1 MLFYNC
7 NSCDITVAQIIGGDE
22 VIIIDQRSR
31 TPIFEQIK
39 EQIVLDI
46 SRGIL
51 KKDDQ
56 LPSLRQLSSQLGINI
71 NTVKRAL
78 SELEAQGV
86 IYSVAGKGIFISG
99 DADSQNIYLEQ
110 SLDAVKTALVTAKQ
124 MGASKEK
131 ITAILKE
138 VFKGVEEN
146 D

>member
-1 MLFYNC
+1 MNIFLDYH
-7 NSCDITVAQIIGGDE
+7 
-22 VIIIDQRSR
+22 SR
-31 TPIFEQIK
+31 TPIYEQIK

-56 LPSLRQLSSQLGINI
+56 LPSLRQLSAQLGINI

-99 DADSQNIYLEQ
+99 NAESQNIYLEQ
-110 SLDAVKTALVTAKQ
+110 SLDAVKDALITAKQ
-124 MGASKEK
+124 MGASEER
-131 ITAILKE
+131 ITALVKDI
-138 VFKGVEEN
+138 FKGVE
-146 D
+146 

>member
-1 MLFYNC
+1 MNIFLDYH
-7 NSCDITVAQIIGGDE
+7 
-22 VIIIDQRSR
+22 SR
-31 TPIFEQIK
+31 TPIYEQIK

-46 SRGIL
+46 SRGVL

-56 LPSLRQLSSQLGINI
+56 LPSLRQLSAQLSINI

-99 DADSQNIYLEQ
+99 NAESQNIYLEQ
-110 SLDAVKTALVTAKQ
+110 SLDAVKNALITAKL
-124 MGASKEK
+124 MGASEEK

-138 VFKGVEEN
+138 VFKGVE
-146 D
+146 

>member
-1 MLFYNC
+1 MNIFLDYH
-7 NSCDITVAQIIGGDE
+7 
-22 VIIIDQRSR
+22 SR
-31 TPIFEQIK
+31 TPIYEQIK

-56 LPSLRQLSSQLGINI
+56 LPSLRQLSAQLGINI

-99 DADSQNIYLEQ
+99 NAESQNIYLEQ
-110 SLDAVKTALVTAKQ
+110 SLDAVKTALVNAKE

-131 ITAILKE
+131 ITAIVKE
-138 VFKGVEEN
+138 LFEGVE
-146 D
+146 

>member
-1 MLFYNC
+1 MNIFLDYH
-7 NSCDITVAQIIGGDE
+7 
-22 VIIIDQRSR
+22 SR
-31 TPIFEQIK
+31 TPIYEQIK

-56 LPSLRQLSSQLGINI
+56 LPSLRQLSAQLGINI

-99 DADSQNIYLEQ
+99 NAESQNIYLEQ

-124 MGASKEK
+124 MGASEEE
-131 ITAILKE
+131 ITALVKE
-138 VFKGVEEN
+138 IFKGVEEK
-146 D
+146 

>member
-1 MLFYNC
+1 MNIFLDYH
-7 NSCDITVAQIIGGDE
+7 
-22 VIIIDQRSR
+22 SR
-31 TPIFEQIK
+31 TPIYEQIK

-46 SRGIL
+46 NRGVL

-56 LPSLRQLSSQLGINI
+56 LPSLRQLSAQLSINI

-99 DADSQNIYLEQ
+99 NAESQNIYLEQ
-110 SLDAVKTALVTAKQ
+110 SLDAVKDALITAKQ
-124 MGASKEK
+124 MGASEEK

-138 VFKGVEEN
+138 VFKGVE
-146 D
+146 

>member
-1 MLFYNC
+1 MNIFLDYH
-7 NSCDITVAQIIGGDE
+7 
-22 VIIIDQRSR
+22 SR
-31 TPIFEQIK
+31 TPIYEQIK

-46 SRGIL
+46 NRGVL

-99 DADSQNIYLEQ
+99 NAESQNIYLEQ
-110 SLDAVKTALVTAKQ
+110 SLDAVKTALVNAKE

-131 ITAILKE
+131 ITAIVKE
-138 VFKGVEEN
+138 LFEGVE
-146 D
+146 

>member
-1 MLFYNC
+1 MNIFLDYH
-7 NSCDITVAQIIGGDE
+7 
-22 VIIIDQRSR
+22 SR
-31 TPIFEQIK
+31 TPIYEQIK

-46 SRGIL
+46 NRGVL

-56 LPSLRQLSSQLGINI
+56 LPSLRQLSAQLSINI

-99 DADSQNIYLEQ
+99 NAESQNIYLEQ
-110 SLDAVKTALVTAKQ
+110 SLDAVKNALISAKQ
-124 MGASKEK
+124 MGASEEK

-138 VFKGVEEN
+138 IYKGVE
-146 D
+146 

>member
-1 MLFYNC
+1 MNIFLDYH
-7 NSCDITVAQIIGGDE
+7 
-22 VIIIDQRSR
+22 SR
-31 TPIFEQIK
+31 TPIYEQIK

-56 LPSLRQLSSQLGINI
+56 LPSLRQLSAQLGINI

-99 DADSQNIYLEQ
+99 NAESQNIYLEQ
-110 SLDAVKTALVTAKQ
+110 SLDAVKNALITAKQ
-124 MGASKEK
+124 MGASEEK
-131 ITAILKE
+131 IAAILKD
-138 VFKGVEEN
+138 VFKGVE
-146 D
+146 

>member
-1 MLFYNC
+1 MNIFLDYH
-7 NSCDITVAQIIGGDE
+7 
-22 VIIIDQRSR
+22 SR
-31 TPIFEQIK
+31 TPIYEQIK

-46 SRGIL
+46 SRGVL

-56 LPSLRQLSSQLGINI
+56 LPSLRQLSAQLGINI

-99 DADSQNIYLEQ
+99 NAESQNIYLEQ
-110 SLDAVKTALVTAKQ
+110 SLDAVKNALITAKQ
-124 MGASKEK
+124 MGASEEK

-138 VFKGVEEN
+138 IYKGVE
-146 D
+146 

>member
-1 MLFYNC
+1 MNIFLDYH
-7 NSCDITVAQIIGGDE
+7 
-22 VIIIDQRSR
+22 SR
-31 TPIFEQIK
+31 TPIYEQIK

-46 SRGIL
+46 SRGVL

-99 DADSQNIYLEQ
+99 NAESQNIYLEQ
-110 SLDAVKTALVTAKQ
+110 SLDAVKDALITAKQ
-124 MGASKEK
+124 MGASEEK
-131 ITAILKE
+131 VAAILKE
-138 VFKGVEEN
+138 VFKGVE
-146 D
+146 

>member
-1 MLFYNC
+1 MNIFLDYH
-7 NSCDITVAQIIGGDE
+7 
-22 VIIIDQRSR
+22 SR
-31 TPIFEQIK
+31 TPIYEQIK

-46 SRGIL
+46 SRGVL

-110 SLDAVKTALVTAKQ
+110 SLDAVKNALVTAKQ
-124 MGASKEK
+124 MGASEDK

-138 VFKGVEEN
+138 VFKGVEEI

>member
-1 MLFYNC
+1 MNIFLDYH
-7 NSCDITVAQIIGGDE
+7 
-22 VIIIDQRSR
+22 SR
-31 TPIFEQIK
+31 TPIYEQIK

-56 LPSLRQLSSQLGINI
+56 LPSLRQLSAQLGINI

-99 DADSQNIYLEQ
+99 NAESQNIYLEQ
-110 SLDAVKTALVTAKQ
+110 SLDAVKIALINAKQ
-124 MGASKEK
+124 MGASEEK
-131 ITAILKE
+131 ITAMIKE
-138 VFKGVEEN
+138 LFKGVE
-146 D
+146 

>member
-1 MLFYNC
+1 MNIFLDYH
-7 NSCDITVAQIIGGDE
+7 
-22 VIIIDQRSR
+22 SR
-31 TPIFEQIK
+31 TPIYEQIK
-39 EQIVLDI
+39 EQIVLDV

-56 LPSLRQLSSQLGINI
+56 LPSLRQLSAQLSINI

-99 DADSQNIYLEQ
+99 NAESQNIYLEQ
-110 SLDAVKTALVTAKQ
+110 SLDAVKNALINAKQ
-124 MGASKEK
+124 MGASEEK

-138 VFKGVEEN
+138 IYKGVE
-146 D
+146 

>member
-1 MLFYNC
+1 MIKVNIFLDYH
-7 NSCDITVAQIIGGDE
+7 
-22 VIIIDQRSR
+22 SR
-31 TPIFEQIK
+31 TPIYEQIK

-56 LPSLRQLSSQLGINI
+56 LPSLRQLSAQLGINI

-99 DADSQNIYLEQ
+99 NAESQNIYLEQ
-110 SLDAVKTALVTAKQ
+110 SLDAVKTALINAKQ
-124 MGASKEK
+124 MGASEEK
-131 ITAILKE
+131 ITAMVKE
-138 VFKGVEEN
+138 LFKGVE
-146 D
+146 

>member
-1 MLFYNC
+1 MNIFLDYH
-7 NSCDITVAQIIGGDE
+7 
-22 VIIIDQRSR
+22 SR
-31 TPIFEQIK
+31 TPIYEQIK

-56 LPSLRQLSSQLGINI
+56 LPSLRQLSAQLGINI

-99 DADSQNIYLEQ
+99 NAESQNIYLEQ
-110 SLDAVKTALVTAKQ
+110 SLDAVKMALINAKQ
-124 MGASKEK
+124 MGASEEK
-131 ITAILKE
+131 IAAMVKE
-138 VFKGVEEN
+138 LFKGVE
-146 D
+146 